1 MARAK
6 GRHWVALWLVAF
18 LVTTWLVY
26 ARQTA
31 AIRAARELGDL
42 RGRRANL
49 DGHRADLERR
59 IRAAESRG
67 VLVGLALL
75 VGRAVQVQ
83 ILHGRRWAEEAQ
95 AQRTERIVLQARRG
109 TLYDRHGTPL
119 AVTQETYHVGIA
131 PNEVRDPTADGA
143 LISRRLGLTARAWQ
157 LALRR
162 RYAYFAGPYS
172 ALEVQ
177 PLRGV
182 RGVHLEPVLNRFYPD
197 PAVARATIGRLG
209 DDGLGAS
216 GLERTLDSLLAGRAG
231 AAVVLKDR
239 AGREYESPAR
249 VIAPPVPGLDVVL
262 TLDAELQEIAQRALD
277 DALRRMDADGGDVVM
292 LDPGTGDVLALAS
305 RQRDGSARP
314 SAFTDTFEPGSLAKI
329 FAAAALLSLRRV
341 SPTDRV
347 SGEGGKWRVLGR
359 TITDDDPQPS
369 LTMADAIR
377 ASSNIAIAKFAA
389 RLSPEEQYATL
400 RDFGF
405 GALTGI
411 EFPAEATGRL
421 RPPSEW
427 TRPSAASLAMGY
439 ELSVTPIQVA
449 MAYGALANDG
459 LLLQPTLIREVRS
472 AGGGVRYRHRPEPV
486 RRVVSRE
493 VAAALRSML
502 RGVVERGTGTEA
514 ALTNFPVAAKTG
526 TARRVVNGRYAAGEY
541 TASFAALFPAD
552 QPQLVLVVKIDN
564 PHKGSYFAAQ
574 TAAPV
579 TRSMLEQA
587 LAARTVALDRA
598 RLATAAPRAAAA
610 PLEDDGGV
618 VPYVVPWPYHPDSAG
633 GAGGGL
639 RRAVPDVAGLEMR
652 TAVRA
657 LHRRGFHV
665 ALRGW
670 GAAEHTWPAAG
681 DSAAVGATV
690 TLFAVRPL
698 PAAATAPAEPR
709 RNRPR

>member
-1 MARAK
+1 MARPA
-6 GRHWVALWLVAF
+6 V
-18 LVTTWLVY
+18 
-26 ARQTA
+26 
-31 AIRAARELGDL
+31 
-42 RGRRANL
+42 
-49 DGHRADLERR
+49 R
-59 IRAAESRG
+59 IQVVEFG

-131 PNEVRDPTADGA
+131 PNELRDPVVDGA
-143 LISRRLGLTARAWQ
+143 LISRRLGLTAPTWQ
-157 LALRR
+157 QALRR

-177 PLRGV
+177 SLRSV
-182 RGVHLEPVLNRFYPD
+182 RGVHLESVLNRFYPD

-231 AAVVLKDR
+231 EAVVLKDR

-277 DALRRMDADGGDVVM
+277 DALRRMDADAGDVVM
-292 LDPGTGDVLALAS
+292 LDPRTGEVLALAS

-329 FAAAALLSLRRV
+329 FAAAALLALRRV
-341 SPTDRV
+341 SPTDHV
-347 SGEGGKWRVLGR
+347 SGEGGKWRVPGR

-369 LTMADAIR
+369 LTLADAIR
-377 ASSNIAIAKFAA
+377 VSSNIAIAKFAA
-389 RLSPEEQYATL
+389 RLTPEEQYATL

-405 GALTGI
+405 GAFTGI

-439 ELSVTPIQVA
+439 ELSVTPIQIV

-472 AGGGVRYRHRPEPV
+472 PGGGVRYRHRPEPV

-493 VAAALRSML
+493 VAAALRNLL

-552 QPQLVLVVKIDN
+552 HPQLVLVVKIDN
-564 PHKGSYFAAQ
+564 PHRGSYFAAQ

-598 RLATAAPRAAAA
+598 RLSTAAPRAAAA
-610 PLEDDGGV
+610 PVDDDGG
-618 VPYVVPWPYHPDSAG
+618 
-633 GAGGGL
+633 L
-639 RRAVPDVAGLEMR
+639 VPDVAGFGMR
-652 TAVRA
+652 EAVRA
-657 LHRRGFHV
+657 LHRRGFRV

-670 GAAEHTWPAAG
+670 GVAEHTWPAAG
-681 DSAAVGATV
+681 DSAAAGSMV
-690 TLFAVRPL
+690 TLFADPHAGDRVRARG
-698 PAAATAPAEPR
+698 AAPPR
-709 RNRPR
+709 RGARP

>member
-1 MARAK
+1 MARSA
-6 GRHWVALWLVAF
+6 V
-18 LVTTWLVY
+18 
-26 ARQTA
+26 
-31 AIRAARELGDL
+31 
-42 RGRRANL
+42 
-49 DGHRADLERR
+49 R
-59 IRAAESRG
+59 IQVVEFG

-75 VGRAVQVQ
+75 VGRAAQVQ
-83 ILHGRRWAEEAQ
+83 ILQGRRWAEEAQ

-109 TLYDRHGTPL
+109 TLSDRHGTPL

-131 PNEVRDPTADGA
+131 PNELRDPVADGS
-143 LISRRLGLTARAWQ
+143 LISRRLGLTAHAWQ
-157 LALRR
+157 EALRR

-177 PLRGV
+177 PLRSV
-182 RGVHLEPVLNRFYPD
+182 RGVHLESVLNRFYPD

-209 DDGLGAS
+209 DDGLAAS

-292 LDPGTGDVLALAS
+292 LDPGTGEVLALAS

-329 FAAAALLSLRRV
+329 FAAAALLALRRV
-341 SPTDRV
+341 SPTDHV
-347 SGEGGKWRVLGR
+347 SGEGGKWRVPGR

-369 LTMADAIR
+369 LTLADAIR
-377 ASSNIAIAKFAA
+377 VSSNIAIAKFAA
-389 RLSPEEQYATL
+389 RLTPEEQYVTL

-411 EFPAEATGRL
+411 EFPAEASGRL

-459 LLLQPTLIREVRS
+459 LLLQPTLIREVRDAS
-472 AGGGVRYRHRPEPV
+472 GGVRYRHRPEPV
-486 RRVVSRE
+486 RRVVSRD
-493 VAAALRSML
+493 VAAALRNLL

-598 RLATAAPRAAAA
+598 RLSTAAPRAAAA
-610 PLEDDGGV
+610 PADDDGGL
-618 VPYVVPWPYHPDSAG
+618 VPYVVPWPYERDSSG
-633 GAGGGL
+633 VGRGP
-639 RRAVPDVAGLEMR
+639 RRAVPDVAGFGMR
-652 TAVRA
+652 EAVRT
-657 LHRRGFHV
+657 LHRRGFRV

-670 GAAEHTWPAAG
+670 GVAEHTWPAAG
-681 DSAAVGATV
+681 DSAAAGSMV
-690 TLFAVRPL
+690 TLFADPY
-698 PAAATAPAEPR
+698 AAARVRSRGPTPPR
-709 RNRPR
+709 RGPR

>member
-1 MARAK
+1 MARPA
-6 GRHWVALWLVAF
+6 V
-18 LVTTWLVY
+18 
-26 ARQTA
+26 
-31 AIRAARELGDL
+31 
-42 RGRRANL
+42 
-49 DGHRADLERR
+49 R
-59 IRAAESRG
+59 IQVVEFG

-109 TLYDRHGTPL
+109 ALYDRHGTPL

-131 PNEVRDPTADGA
+131 PNELRDPTADGA

-239 AGREYESPAR
+239 AGREYESPAG
-249 VIAPPVPGLDVVL
+249 VIAPPVTGLDVVL

-377 ASSNIAIAKFAA
+377 VSSNIAIAKFAA
-389 RLSPEEQYATL
+389 RLTPEEQYAML

-459 LLLQPTLIREVRS
+459 LLLEPTLIREVRS
-472 AGGGVRYRHRPEPV
+472 AGGGGGGVRYRHR
-486 RRVVSRE
+486 
-493 VAAALRSML
+493 
-502 RGVVERGTGTEA
+502 
-514 ALTNFPVAAKTG
+514 
-526 TARRVVNGRYAAGEY
+526 
-541 TASFAALFPAD
+541 
-552 QPQLVLVVKIDN
+552 
-564 PHKGSYFAAQ
+564 
-574 TAAPV
+574 AAPV

-598 RLATAAPRAAAA
+598 RLSTAAPRAAAA
-610 PLEDDGGV
+610 PVDDDGGL
-618 VPYVVPWPYHPDSAG
+618 VPYVVPWPYQPDSAG
-633 GAGGGL
+633 VGP
-639 RRAVPDVAGLEMR
+639 RRAVPDVAGFGMR
-652 TAVRA
+652 EAVRA
-657 LHRRGFHV
+657 LHRRGFRV

-670 GAAEHTWPAAG
+670 GVAEHTWPAAG
-681 DSAAVGATV
+681 DSAAAGSMV
-690 TLFAVRPL
+690 TLFADPHAGDRVRARG
-698 PAAATAPAEPR
+698 AAPPR
-709 RNRPR
+709 RGARP

>member
-1 MARAK
+1 MARPA
-6 GRHWVALWLVAF
+6 V
-18 LVTTWLVY
+18 
-26 ARQTA
+26 
-31 AIRAARELGDL
+31 
-42 RGRRANL
+42 
-49 DGHRADLERR
+49 R
-59 IRAAESRG
+59 IQVVEFG

-131 PNEVRDPTADGA
+131 PNELRDPTADGA

-157 LALRR
+157 VALRR

-177 PLRGV
+177 PLRSA

-292 LDPGTGDVLALAS
+292 LDPATGEVLAIAS
-305 RQRDGSARP
+305 RQRDGTARP
-314 SAFTDTFEPGSLAKI
+314 SAFIDTFEPGSIAKI
-329 FAAAALLSLRRV
+329 FAAASLLALKRV
-341 SPTDRV
+341 RPGEHV
-347 SGEGGKWRVLGR
+347 SGEDGTYRLPGR
-359 TITDDDPQPS
+359 TITDEDPQPT
-369 LTMADAIR
+369 LTLADAIR
-377 ASSNIAIAKFAA
+377 VSSNIAIVKFAA
-389 RLSPEEQYATL
+389 RLTPAEQYRTL

-405 GALTGI
+405 GTLTGI
-411 EFPAEATGRL
+411 EFPGEAAGRL

-427 TRPSAASLAMGY
+427 TRPSAASLAIGY
-439 ELSVTPIQVA
+439 ELSVTPIQ
-449 MAYGALANDG
+449 MAAAYAALANGG

-472 AGGGVRYRHRPEPV
+472 PEGRLLYRHEPEPV
-486 RRVVSRE
+486 RRAVSPE
-493 VAAALRSML
+493 IATGLRDLL
-502 RGVVERGTGTEA
+502 RGVVERGTGAEA

-526 TARRVVNGRYAAGEY
+526 TARRVGNGHYAAGQY

-552 QPQLVLVVKIDN
+552 KPQLVLVVKIDN
-564 PHKGSYFAAQ
+564 PHRGSHFAAQ

-598 RLATAAPRAAAA
+598 RLSTAAPPTAAV
-610 PLEDDGGV
+610 PLEADGGV
-618 VPYVVPWPYHPDSAG
+618 VPYVVPWPYRPDSAVV
-633 GAGGGL
+633 
-639 RRAVPDVAGLEMR
+639 RRRQAVPDVTGLRLRE
-652 TAVRA
+652 AVRA
-657 LHRRGFHV
+657 LHRRGFRV
-665 ALRGW
+665 ALKGW
-670 GAAEHTWPAAG
+670 GTAEHTWPAAG
-681 DSAAVGATV
+681 DSAALGATV
-690 TLFAVRPL
+690 TLFAERVSP
-698 PAAATAPAEPR
+698 TAISALAR
-709 RNRPR
+709 RRAKR